1 MNNSPYIQNE
11 YPPQAPPPVKHV
23 CPDGTIIYLPP
34 IPPDPESTG
43 EEKSAPSTEPLAQ
56 ENTESSSE
64 AQQQLDAATQQAEAA
79 WQQPEMKPSDTQG
92 QSTTAPAPSI
102 DEALL
107 TPFPAFMLAEN
118 IDCESET
125 LPTLQEIRQF
135 AKEIGYDTSLDTY
148 KTLSYQTN
156 VAESFCKWVQDN
168 EIPDATD
175 AVIQASGNT
184 HFWFIG
190 DLHGSIHTMLKI
202 LTWITKYRYT
212 AKCAPD
218 SNCGKHYI
226 ILLGDILDRG
236 KDSLPLLT
244 FIMNF
249 MMNYH
254 NNQEFQ
260 LICIRGNHDAG
271 LKITPEG
278 MITSTVLPSECAEEL
293 NKLSQTN
300 EVEAKTLATAA
311 MEFARISPCMVEITN
326 IGGTYENNSIL
337 LTHGGVMH
345 SDLQK
350 KLTEQLQQG
359 EIYSVDTESGEDT
372 LNKSLFSYLP
382 KQLHKQCSKDF
393 TWNRISEKLP
403 RKLPNRA
410 SSGCEMGTEDIN
422 DFRTLHHKLTG
433 RAISFIIRGHDHERP
448 GYKLCS
454 YDEVYCPDSKKR
466 RLNTCGLLT
475 INSMEP
481 DETPGSMY
489 GERLPSL
496 VHWSKYKSLVL
507 YRIPAGEISEPEEQ
521 ECTELCATAPAEQP
535 SGPDMTANGP
545 GYDEIEGEAANE
557 TAEEPVFASTV
568 HAEETAPEQVSEE
581 QAAPVAEQA
590 TTPAEKEQA
599 LYNDCFS

>member
-1 MNNSPYIQNE
+1 
-11 YPPQAPPPVKHV
+11 
-23 CPDGTIIYLPP
+23 
-34 IPPDPESTG
+34 
-43 EEKSAPSTEPLAQ
+43 
-56 ENTESSSE
+56 
-64 AQQQLDAATQQAEAA
+64 
-79 WQQPEMKPSDTQG
+79 
-92 QSTTAPAPSI
+92 
-102 DEALL
+102 
-107 TPFPAFMLAEN
+107 MLAEN
-118 IDCESET
+118 MDYENEP
-125 LPTLQEIRQF
+125 LPTLQELRQL
-135 AKEIGYDTSLDTY
+135 AKEIGYDTLLDSY
-148 KTLSYQTN
+148 KALSDQTN

-168 EIPDATD
+168 EMPDATD
-175 AVIQASGNT
+175 EVIQASGNT

-190 DLHGSIHTMLKI
+190 DLHGSIHTLLKI
-202 LTWITKYRYT
+202 LTWITKYSAT
-212 AKCAPD
+212 ANYAQNKN
-218 SNCGKHYI
+218 SGKHYI

-244 FIMNF
+244 FIMKF
-249 MMNYH
+249 MMYYH
-254 NNQEFQ
+254 NSQEFQ

-293 NKLSQTN
+293 NRLSQTN

-337 LTHGGVMH
+337 LTHGGVLH
-345 SDLQK
+345 TDLQK

-359 EIYSVDTESGEDT
+359 EIYSVDTESGEGP

-410 SSGCEMGTEDIN
+410 SSGSEMGTEDIN
-422 DFRTLHHKLTG
+422 DYRTLHHKLTG
-433 RAISFIIRGHDHERP
+433 RAISFIIRGHDHERQ

-481 DETPGSMY
+481 EETPGSLY
-489 GERLPSL
+489 ADRLPTL

-507 YRIPAGEISEPEEQ
+507 YRIPAGDINEPEEH
-521 ECTELCATAPAEQP
+521 CATAPAEQLCAP
-535 SGPDMTANGP
+535 NMTANGP
-545 GYDEIEGEAANE
+545 SDAEIAGEMPNAIAEKPVLTHSGQAAANTTE
-557 TAEEPVFASTV
+557 EVIDSPAEGTD
-568 HAEETAPEQVSEE
+568 
-581 QAAPVAEQA
+581 APVAEQSS
-590 TTPAEKEQA
+590 TPTEKEQA
-599 LYNDCFS
+599 LYGDCFY